1 MAADGCCLWAKSALC
16 WGAAVIF
23 VTVGT
28 HTLGF
33 ERLVAAMDQV
43 AEATAEEVIIQLGA
57 TRYHPRCAR
66 WFAYVGGGEIERLTD
81 TARVV
86 VSHAGAGAILLALR
100 RGKPLVVMP
109 RRKHY
114 HEHGDDH
121 QVELARALAQSGA
134 LLVAY
139 ETQQLAAR
147 LKEAETFQ
155 PVVCKETLLP
165 EAVRAALFELCG

>member
-1 MAADGCCLWAKSALC
+1 
-16 WGAAVIF
+16 VIF

-33 ERLVAAMDQV
+33 ERLVAAMDAV
-43 AEATAEEVIIQLGA
+43 AEGAAEEVVIQLGA
-57 TRYHPRCAR
+57 TQYRPRCAR
-66 WFAYVGGGEIERLTD
+66 WFTFAGGGEIERLTGA
-81 TARVV
+81 ARVV

-100 RGKPLVVMP
+100 LGKPLVVMP

-139 ETQQLAAR
+139 ETDQLAAR

-155 PVVCKETLLP
+155 PAVYGEVSLP
-165 EAVRAALFELCG
+165 AAVRAALIELCS